1 LKPFHFKNFSILQD
15 NLVFR
20 VGTDAVLLG
29 TLSSV
34 NDFENIL
41 EIGSGTGI
49 ISLMIAQR
57 NLNAKILAIDIN
69 EKATKLSDLNFRNSI
84 FSERLSAEN
93 VDFNTFKSEN
103 KFDLIICNPP
113 YFEITPQSDKDE
125 IARQKIHLNF
135 AQLIINTESH
145 LEKKGIFSV
154 IIPTESEKEFEE
166 IAVENSLFL
175 SKKII
180 IFGRE
185 DLKPKRVILEFK
197 KVKTSTEIS
206 DFIIEKSPRKFSDQ
220 YLEITKNFHVFK

>member
-113 YFEITPQSDKDE
+113 YFEITTQSDKDE

>member
-113 YFEITPQSDKDE
+113 YFEITTQSDKDE

-154 IIPTESEKEFEE
+154 IIPTESEKQFEE

-197 KVKTSTEIS
+197 KENTSSEIS

-220 YLEITKNFHVFK
+220 YLEITKDFHVFK

>member
-154 IIPTESEKEFEE
+154 IIPTESEKQFEE

-220 YLEITKNFHVFK
+220 YLEITKDFHVFK

>member
-69 EKATKLSDLNFRNSI
+69 EKATKLSDLNFS
-84 FSERLSAEN
+84 
-93 VDFNTFKSEN
+93 
-103 KFDLIICNPP
+103 
-113 YFEITPQSDKDE
+113 
-125 IARQKIHLNF
+125 
-135 AQLIINTESH
+135 
-145 LEKKGIFSV
+145 
-154 IIPTESEKEFEE
+154 
-166 IAVENSLFL
+166 
-175 SKKII
+175 
-180 IFGRE
+180 
-185 DLKPKRVILEFK
+185 
-197 KVKTSTEIS
+197 
-206 DFIIEKSPRKFSDQ
+206 
-220 YLEITKNFHVFK
+220 